1 MSFLFAFV
9 FCTGM
14 LADRLSKTP
23 ICIKFLTERSSLVE
37 LTLYEQF
44 YALLLRGEM
53 SLAAGYEGNREAYSL
68 PQPAETKG

>member
-23 ICIKFLTERSSLVE
+23 ICIKFLTEGSSPVE
-37 LTLYEQF
+37 LTF
-44 YALLLRGEM
+44 IRVVLRV
-53 SLAAGYEGNREAYSL
+53 ATTVGNVFSGRL
-68 PQPAETKG
+68 